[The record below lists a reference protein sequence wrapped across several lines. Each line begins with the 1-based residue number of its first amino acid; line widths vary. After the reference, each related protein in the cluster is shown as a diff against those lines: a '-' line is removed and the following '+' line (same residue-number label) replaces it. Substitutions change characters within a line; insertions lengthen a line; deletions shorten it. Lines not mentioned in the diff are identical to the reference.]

1 MSGYTPV
8 FRSIY
13 SGSLHGQWPAAA
25 VMASLLPLCD
35 ASGRIDIHPRAIAAM
50 TGWPLNLL
58 LQGIEQLMA
67 PDPESRSK
75 EAEGRR
81 LVLLDPEQPWGWQM
95 VNFMSYRE
103 KARLMAKNAREVA
116 SGQNRER
123 QASTAAHRRS
133 PPLTAADRL
142 SNTNTNTNTDAD
154 IPPLP
159 PKGGDE
165 VEQGGVAEVFDHWRQ
180 TWGHERAHL
189 DPKRRKVIRAA
200 LAGYSVAD
208 LCRAISG
215 YRNSPHHRGEN
226 DRATVYDDLGLFL
239 RDAAHIDA
247 GLRFAEQPPRTDLS
261 NLTRKNV
268 AAVSDWRPP
277 EVRNAVG

>member
-1 MSGYTPV
+1 
-8 FRSIY
+8 
-13 SGSLHGQWPAAA
+13 
-25 VMASLLPLCD
+25 
-35 ASGRIDIHPRAIAAM
+35 
-50 TGWPLNLL
+50 
-58 LQGIEQLMA
+58 
-67 PDPESRSK
+67 
-75 EAEGRR
+75 
-81 LVLLDPEQPWGWQM
+81 
-95 VNFMSYRE
+95 
-103 KARLMAKNAREVA
+103 
-116 SGQNRER
+116 
-123 QASTAAHRRS
+123 
-133 PPLTAADRL
+133 
-142 SNTNTNTNTDAD
+142 
-154 IPPLP
+154 
-159 PKGGDE
+159 
-165 VEQGGVAEVFDHWRQ
+165 VAEVFDHWRQ